1 MASQEFLASFAVDID
16 EAGVSRLQEVLSSN
30 RELAESLAG
39 AFESASSAIQSF
51 AESLGVLP
59 GLSSGGITQEGF
71 SGLGGLALGLDTTAA
86 EKDLQSFIAMAKKP
100 VSLSANANG
109 IVSAARSAYNSVKSL
124 FSTPLTITAKVKT
137 EKSSSGGGGDNT
149 NLKMSTGGRFYGDLS
164 GLIPTGTAGSPSALA
179 AGSLGTGTISMDNRT
194 VSAPVTIQVH
204 ASGADAERI
213 GKSLYD
219 TAERYLLRTLQG
231 VMA

>member
-16 EAGVSRLQEVLSSN
+16 EGGVARLQEVLSSN

-109 IVSAARSAYNSVKSL
+109 IVSAARSAYNSAS
-124 FSTPLTITAKVKT
+124 FPPRSPLP
-137 EKSSSGGGGDNT
+137 
-149 NLKMSTGGRFYGDLS
+149 R
-164 GLIPTGTAGSPSALA
+164 
-179 AGSLGTGTISMDNRT
+179 R
-194 VSAPVTIQVH
+194 
-204 ASGADAERI
+204 
-213 GKSLYD
+213 
-219 TAERYLLRTLQG
+219 
-231 VMA
+231 